1 MKWFFNTPFAPEAD
15 TGGGGGG
22 AAVLDPGVP
31 FEHGNE
37 PEKPAEKKAEP
48 SGTDKEIADL
58 RKRVEDQERRT
69 NEALDDAKFWANRA
83 QRGEPR
89 RAAEEEEE
97 PARKAPRR
105 AAAEEKPEKLLD
117 EMTVDGLEALKKRGV
132 ITADELEARL
142 KKITTDTKSE
152 IAATRKDA
160 EFGIKISKEFPEIAE
175 DSERIAKGERPKTEL
190 FKRAGE
196 IYRAHVAEDPDLQ
209 GSQSLLLM
217 ASRQAKAELAAKA
230 ASGEADEEEVLP
242 DARTE
247 RQTRRRERIEA
258 QTPPRS
264 TRRTSRE
271 TDDTP
276 EVSSEARDV
285 MKHLKV
291 DEDTYVKHAAGA
303 GAGGRRGR

>member
-1 MKWFFNTPFAPEAD
+1 MKWFFNTPFAAEPDA
-15 TGGGGGG
+15 GGGGGT
-22 AAVLDPGVP
+22 AVIDPGVP

-37 PEKPAEKKAEP
+37 PEKPAEKKADEP
-48 SGTDKEIADL
+48 ATKAELEDL
-58 RKRVEDQERRT
+58 RKELEAERRRA
-69 NEALDDAKFWANRA
+69 NENADDAKFWANRA
-83 QRGEPR
+83 QRGERKP
-89 RAAEEEEE
+89 AADEEEE

-196 IYRAHVAEDPDLQ
+196 IYRAAVAEDPDLQ

-217 ASRQAKAELAAKA
+217 AARQAKAELAAK
-230 ASGEADEEEVLP
+230 GDGDEDEVVP

-247 RQTRRRERIEA
+247 KQRSRRERIEA